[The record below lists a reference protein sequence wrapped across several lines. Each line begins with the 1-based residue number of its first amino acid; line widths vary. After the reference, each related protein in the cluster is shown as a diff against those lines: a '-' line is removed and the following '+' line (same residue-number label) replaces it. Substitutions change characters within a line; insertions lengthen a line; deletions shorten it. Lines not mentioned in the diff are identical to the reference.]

1 MMVQGCVSLAPQIA
15 KTESVMQMVLVVKDA
30 FWDTSEKQA
39 RRSVNLLAMAHAM
52 RIRQTRTME
61 IALLA

>member
-1 MMVQGCVSLAPQIA
+1 VSLAPQIA

-30 FWDTSEKQA
+30 FWDTSETQA

-52 RIRQTRTME
+52 RIRQARTME